1 MQCADITERLL
12 DDELGSDPQ
21 LDQHVAEC
29 GPCAH
34 VAHGLARLDAV
45 LGSSLVVVPPL
56 DLQRQLAQ
64 LALDAARPSLVP
76 APAAVP
82 WWQRVTSSL
91 QQWNPVA
98 LLQRPQMVAV
108 QGLAAV
114 LLALASWQVFGW
126 MSTLQPVV
134 GDVGYAMELVVASP
148 AAVYLSGMQLD
159 LQSLGVWS
167 LVGLGGWLIS
177 EDGLIGRRFSS
188 KRLRQP

>member
-1 MQCADITERLL
+1 MQCAEITERLL
-12 DDELGSDPQ
+12 DDERGSDPQ
-21 LDQHVAEC
+21 LDLHVSEC

-34 VAHGLARLDAV
+34 VARGLARLDAV

-64 LALDAARPSLVP
+64 LALDAARP
-76 APAAVP
+76 APVVAPVP
-82 WWQRVTSSL
+82 WWERAMGSL

-114 LLALASWQVFGW
+114 LLALASWQIFGW
-126 MSTLQPVV
+126 LTTLQPVV

-167 LVGLGGWLIS
+167 LVGIAGWLIS

-188 KRLRQP
+188 NRLRQP